1 MENVSEHQ
9 LFSVKNNSSI
19 FLYTTLCVNALT
31 VHIASCV
38 YFFCN
43 IVCTHDGRGC
53 IPLQY
58 LTFLTWYE
66 VEIRTN
72 DTPCKMMTYDDI

>member
-9 LFSVKNNSSI
+9 LFSVKNNSSK

-43 IVCTHDGRGC
+43 VVCTHDGRGVHS
-53 IPLQY
+53 PPVSHL
-58 LTFLTWYE
+58 LDM
-66 VEIRTN
+66 V
-72 DTPCKMMTYDDI
+72 